1 MWETWVW
8 SLGWE
13 DSPGEGNGYPLQYS
27 GLENSWTEEPGR
39 LQFMGSQSLE
49 MTEWLS
55 SFTLLFH
62 FHQKALCSSSLSA
75 IRVVPSAYLRL
86 LIFLPAILI
95 PAVLHPVKVKEENE
109 KAGLKLSIQKIKI
122 MTSGPITSWQID
134 GEAMETMTDFILGG
148 FKITADGDC
157 RHEIKRRLLLG
168 IKVIINLDINFAD
181 KDPSSQSYGF
191 SSSHL
196 WTWELDHKESW
207 TLKNWRFWT
216 VVLGNTLESPLVS
229 KSSQT

>member
-62 FHQKALCSSSLSA
+62 FHQKALCSPSLSA

-134 GEAMETMTDFILGG
+134 GEAMETVTDFILGG

-157 RHEIKRRLLLG
+157 RHEIKRHLLLG
-168 IKVIINLDINFAD
+168 RKAMTNLEGMLKA
-181 KDPSSQSYGF
+181 
-191 SSSHL
+191 
-196 WTWELDHKESW
+196 E
-207 TLKNWRFWT
+207 TLFCWQR
-216 VVLGNTLESPLVS
+216 SI
-229 KSSQT
+229 